1 VIGDFRIRRLVPA
14 DAAEFVALRR
24 EMLADTPVA
33 FLGDLDDDECL
44 DLEVMEARLSSSE
57 SPIFCAENEDGEF
70 CSVAGFYRDRRAKMR
85 HRGTVWGVY
94 TRPGSRRL
102 GLSRRVIEAALD
114 HASEMEGLDVLLL
127 SVSVEAP
134 GAQALYKS
142 LGFTAWGQEPRA
154 VMVDG
159 RQVDEIHMWRAART
173 D

>member
-1 VIGDFRIRRLVPA
+1 VTGDFRIRRLVKA
-14 DAAEFVALRR
+14 DAARYVELRR

-44 DLEVMEARLSSSE
+44 DLELMEARLSSSE
-57 SPIFCAENEDGEF
+57 SPIFCAENGEGEF

-85 HRGTVWGVY
+85 HRGTVWGVF
-94 TRPGSRRL
+94 TRPGYRRL
-102 GLSRRVIEAALD
+102 GLSRRVLETAVR
-114 HASEMEGLDVLLL
+114 HASAMEGLELLHL

-134 GAQALYKS
+134 GAQALYES
-142 LGFTAWGQEPRA
+142 LGFTAWGREPRA

-159 RQVDEIHMWRAART
+159 RQVDEIHMWRAARA